1 MISKYFDLT
10 VAVLY
15 APVYLS
21 LILFDRIKKI
31 TYIYIR

>member
-1 MISKYFDLT
+1 MFQKYLDLT

-21 LILFDRIKKI
+21 IILLDKI
-31 TYIYIR
+31 RE